1 MPQQGLDSQLIAA
14 IVGGV
19 IGILGS
25 IATLIASHF
34 LRIAGRITVTLSDAK
49 IHLIKIENHNQIE
62 VNSVADALTLNA
74 ELEVDIYNSSDIPR
88 SLRELQ
94 IEARSRSKRKTVKS
108 NVYVDVRTSAGS
120 GRYSFPKELPII
132 NIAPKELQHLNF
144 RFHLNKE
151 QLNLVDDKLEF
162 YFTAL
167 HPNGRKF
174 KAFLLRSGWGLLRA
188 EK

>member
-1 MPQQGLDSQLIAA
+1 MENKGLDPQLIAT
-14 IVGGV
+14 IVGGL
-19 IGILGS
+19 IGIVGS

-34 LRIAGRITVTLSDAK
+34 LRVAGRITITLSDAK
-49 IHLIKIENHNQIE
+49 IRLTKIENHTEIE
-62 VNSVADALTLNA
+62 AHSVADALKLGA
-74 ELEVDIYNSSDIPR
+74 ELEVDIHNSSDIPR
-88 SLRELQ
+88 SLRDLQ
-94 IEARSRSKRKTVKS
+94 IETRSRAKRKTVKS
-108 NVYVDVRTSAGS
+108 NLYVDVRASAGS

-132 NIAPKELQHLNF
+132 NIAPKELQHLSF
-144 RFHLNKE
+144 RFYLAKE

-174 KAFLLRSGWGLLRA
+174 KVFLLRSEWGVAKA

>member
-1 MPQQGLDSQLIAA
+1 MEAQGLDPQLVAA

-19 IGILGS
+19 IGIVGS

-34 LRIAGRITVTLSDAK
+34 LRVAGRITVTLSEAK
-49 IHLIKIENHNQIE
+49 IRLRKIENHTE
-62 VNSVADALTLNA
+62 VEVHSVADALTLNA
-74 ELEVDIYNSSDIPR
+74 ELEVDIHNSSDIPR

-94 IEARSRSKRKTVKS
+94 IESRSRAKRKTVKS
-108 NVYVDVRTSAGS
+108 NVFVDVRASAGS

-132 NIAPKELQHLNF
+132 NIAPKELQHLSF
-144 RFHLNKE
+144 RFHLTKE

-174 KAFLLRSGWGLLRA
+174 KVFLLRSGWGVPRA
-188 EK
+188 EP